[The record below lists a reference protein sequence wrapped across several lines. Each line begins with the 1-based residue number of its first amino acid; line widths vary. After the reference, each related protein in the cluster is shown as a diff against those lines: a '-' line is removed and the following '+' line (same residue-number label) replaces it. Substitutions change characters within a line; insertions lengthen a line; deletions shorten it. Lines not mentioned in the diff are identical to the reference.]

1 MACAVCMNYEKSCV
15 LASIIHIRAYSFIE
29 KKSVCDSKYD
39 GSYHTIIMKKVQYT
53 IRLDYDTVVTRIS
66 NGNLV
71 AVVVVLTV
79 NVLAVNE
86 ARNGAN
92 RK

>member
-1 MACAVCMNYEKSCV
+1 
-15 LASIIHIRAYSFIE
+15 
-29 KKSVCDSKYD
+29 
-39 GSYHTIIMKKVQYT
+39 MKKVQYT